1 MAERSESTEALER
14 ARAAFAN
21 GRIGPSVRHGWSAA
35 LAAIHE
41 RDAEQLGEVLVLA
54 RWVEEQASGR
64 WRKRAGMLAA
74 YCSAALAGG
83 LEVESRA
90 PWLGRLFARE
100 QTKRCPDCA
109 ETVKA
114 AARVCRFCGYRF
126 DAGG

>member
-1 MAERSESTEALER
+1 MAERSESAEALER

-41 RDAEQLGEVLVLA
+41 RDAEQLGAVLVLA

-64 WRKRAGMLAA
+64 WRKRAETLGA
-74 YCSAALAGG
+74 YCSAALDGG

-100 QTKRCPDCA
+100 RTKQCPDCA

>member
-41 RDAEQLGEVLVLA
+41 RDAEQLGAVLVLA

-64 WRKRAGMLAA
+64 WRKRAAMLAA
-74 YCSAALAGG
+74 YCDAALAGG
-83 LEVESRA
+83 FEVESRV
-90 PWLGRLFARE
+90 PWLGRLFTRE
-100 QTKRCPDCA
+100 RTKQCPDCA